1 MTDTLPDND
10 GQWYSTRLAAV
21 HLGVTERTIQRRI
34 ASGRYRTDRVDGNV
48 RIWLPVA
55 VGHEPDRS
63 SDTIHPESDI
73 IGITSGDVRH
83 LPDTAIDFSAT
94 VRRALDMLAEERER
108 AAAADA
114 RASQAEQSA
123 AMWQERAHNLEEETK
138 RLYAQLA
145 LPPTQPESVP
155 STDPVEE
162 LRAKVDEL
170 TQRLQTQPD
179 TVIPRRWWQR
189 WRRG

>member
-1 MTDTLPDND
+1 LTDTLPDND

-34 ASGRYRTDRVDGNV
+34 ASGHYRIDRVDGNV
-48 RIWLPVA
+48 R
-55 VGHEPDRS
+55 HS
-63 SDTIHPESDI
+63 S
-73 IGITSGDVRH
+73 
-83 LPDTAIDFSAT
+83 DTAIDFSAT

-123 AMWQERAHNLEEETK
+123 AMWQERARNLEEETK

-145 LPPTQPESVP
+145 LPPTQPEPVP

-170 TQRLQTQPD
+170 TQRLQIQTD
-179 TVIPRRWWQR
+179 AVISRPWWQR

>member
-1 MTDTLPDND
+1 LPDTLPDND
-10 GQWYSTRLAAV
+10 GQWYSTTLAAA

-34 ASGRYRTDRVDGNV
+34 ASGRYRIDRVDGNV
-48 RIWLPVA
+48 RIWLPIA
-55 VGHEPDRS
+55 VGHESDRS
-63 SDTIHPESDI
+63 SDTIQPESDI
-73 IGITSGDVRH
+73 SGITSGNVRH
-83 LPDTAIDFSAT
+83 SSDTAIDFSTT

-123 AMWQERAHNLEEETK
+123 AMWQERARNLEEETK

-145 LPPTQPESVP
+145 LPPTQPEPVP

-170 TQRLQTQPD
+170 TQQLQAQAETA
-179 TVIPRRWWQR
+179 PRPWWQR